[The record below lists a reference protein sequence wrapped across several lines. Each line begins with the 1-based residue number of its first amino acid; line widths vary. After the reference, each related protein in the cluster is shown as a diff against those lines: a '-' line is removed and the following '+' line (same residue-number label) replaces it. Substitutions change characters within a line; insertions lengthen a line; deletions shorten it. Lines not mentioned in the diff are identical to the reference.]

1 MYTYQHHIMATRMK
15 QFISIILMM
24 VFHQLTYATNTNEE
38 DLYFKKMIYGDFSE
52 IVSQVKAELQ
62 KQGFSVITE
71 IDMDKK
77 LNEKLNTHVKPYK
90 ILGACNPGY
99 AYNTL
104 QIDDNIGV
112 FLPCKV
118 IVKQLDQEKV
128 EVVSINPSMMM
139 RMLNNDALTK
149 VAEEVSK
156 KLKTV
161 IDNL

>member
-1 MYTYQHHIMATRMK
+1 MQ
-15 QFISIILMM
+15 
-24 VFHQLTYATNTNEE
+24 
-38 DLYFKKMIYGDFSE
+38 DDGLYFKKTISGDFSE
-52 IVSQVKAELQ
+52 ITLRVKNAL
-62 KQGFSVITE
+62 KTQGFSVITE

-77 LNEKLNTHVKPYK
+77 LNEKLNIDVKPYK

-99 AYNTL
+99 AYKTL

-112 FLPCKV
+112 FLPCK
-118 IVKQLDQEKV
+118 IVLKQLGEGQV

-139 RMLNNDALTK
+139 QMLDNEELTK
-149 VAEEVSK
+149 VAEEVSI

>member
-1 MYTYQHHIMATRMK
+1 MK
-15 QFISIILMM
+15 KLSLIFLLMILYPNI
-24 VFHQLTYATNTNEE
+24 YATETYE
-38 DLYFKKMIYGDFSE
+38 DGLYFKKTISGDFSE
-52 IVSQVKAELQ
+52 ITLRVKNAL
-62 KQGFSVITE
+62 KTQGFSVITE

-77 LNEKLNTHVKPYK
+77 LNEKLNTDVKPYK

-99 AYNTL
+99 AYKTL

-118 IVKQLDQEKV
+118 ILKQQGENQV

-139 RMLNNDALTK
+139 RMLNNEELIK
-149 VAEEVSK
+149 VAEEVSI